1 MTKKLFTQI
10 RNEWRSN
17 FFLALELLVVF
28 VVLWYIVDWC
38 CVTARVYF
46 APMGF
51 DTEHCYSLTVN
62 RLTPNTALYE
72 PGRTPEN
79 DMDDLLEI
87 AERLRHRPGVEEVA
101 VSQNSIPYGRG
112 RNGMVVCVDTVPVH
126 AMRCWAKPDF
136 MRLFR
141 IRGVAV
147 QRADGQTVYTT
158 SSDSL
163 ASVLDPGTLILSR
176 NVTSTYKELH
186 LPDATPLLGRRLT
199 LWWTGNDLRMRVAGI
214 AEPMR
219 GSHFETSSQW
229 QGPFIATDLPRE
241 VMVEFENPAYLELS
255 VRVKPE
261 DDHGFIESLMN
272 DADRLYRV
280 GNVYV
285 QDAEPFSQLRTNE
298 ELEDMNEV
306 KTQLCILGFLMLNI
320 FLGVVGTFWFRT
332 QHRRQEVALRM
343 ALGSTRRGIFV
354 RLITEG
360 LLLFVV
366 AMIPASLIALNIGMA
381 DLVDVSCLPFDAL
394 RFCMA
399 LSVTA
404 VLMALMIVLGIWYP
418 ARRAMKVQP
427 AEALHDE

>member
-1 MTKKLFTQI
+1 MRTIFRQL

-51 DTEHCYSLTVN
+51 DTNHCYCLMLN
-62 RLTPNTALYE
+62 RLTPNSALYE
-72 PGRTPEN
+72 AGRTPEN
-79 DMDDLLEI
+79 DMDDMLEI
-87 AERLRHRPGVEEVA
+87 AERLRHRPGVEAVA
-101 VSQNSIPYGRG
+101 ISQNSIPYGDG
-112 RNGMVVCVDTVPVH
+112 SNGLTVCVDTVPVH
-126 AMRCWAKPDF
+126 AMHRWVQPDF

-141 IRGVAV
+141 IHGVAV
-147 QRADGQTVYTT
+147 QGADGQTVYTT
-158 SSDSL
+158 SPDSL
-163 ASVLDPGTLILSR
+163 ASVLNSGTLILSR
-176 NVTSTYKELH
+176 NVAADYEELH
-186 LPDATPLLGRRLT
+186 LPDATPLLGRQLP
-199 LWWTGNDLRMRVAGI
+199 LGEPDNDFRRRVAGI

-219 GSHFETSSQW
+219 WSHFQTSDQW
-229 QGPFIATDLPRE
+229 GGPFIATDLSRE
-241 VMVEFENPAYLELS
+241 VMIEFENPAYLQLS

-261 DDHGFIESLMN
+261 ADHDFVEGLMN
-272 DADRLYRV
+272 DADRLYRI
-280 GNVYV
+280 GNVYILSV
-285 QDAEPFSQLRTNE
+285 LPFHQLRTIE
-298 ELEDMNEV
+298 ELEDVNEV
-306 KTQLCILGFLMLNI
+306 KTQLCILGFLLLNI

-343 ALGSTRRGIFV
+343 ALGSTRQGVFI
-354 RLITEG
+354 RLIAEG

-366 AMIPASLIALNIGMA
+366 AMIPASLIALNIGIA
-381 DLVDVSCLPFDAL
+381 DLVDVSCLPFDTL
-394 RFCMA
+394 RFCIA

>member
-46 APMGF
+46 LPMGF

-72 PGRTPEN
+72 SGRTPEN

-163 ASVLDPGTLILSR
+163 ASVLNPGTLILSR
-176 NVTSTYKELH
+176 NVTSAYKELH

-241 VMVEFENPAYLELS
+241 VMAEFENPAYLELS

-343 ALGSTRRGIFV
+343 ALGSTRQGVFI

-399 LSVTA
+399 LLVTA

>member
-1 MTKKLFTQI
+1 MTKKLLTQI

-62 RLTPNTALYE
+62 RLTSNTALYE

-147 QRADGQTVYTT
+147 QGADGQTVYTT

-163 ASVLDPGTLILSR
+163 ASVLNPGTLILSR
-176 NVTSTYKELH
+176 NVASAYKELH
-186 LPDATPLLGRRLT
+186 LPDATPLLGRRLP
-199 LWWTGNDLRMRVAGI
+199 LWWAGNDFRMRVAGI

-219 GSHFETSSQW
+219 GSRFETSAQW

-241 VMVEFENPAYLELS
+241 VMIEFENPAYLELS
-255 VRVKPE
+255 VRVKPG

-298 ELEDMNEV
+298 ELEDVNEV

-332 QHRRQEVALRM
+332 QHHRQEVALRM
-343 ALGSTRRGIFV
+343 ALGSTRQGVFI
-354 RLITEG
+354 RLIAEG

-366 AMIPASLIALNIGMA
+366 AMIPASLIALNIGIA

-399 LSVTA
+399 LSVTG
-404 VLMALMIVLGIWYP
+404 VLMVLMIVLGIWYP